1 KNSITN
7 DVVLYEAIKDLGVNL
22 LLTLPDNM
30 IQGLLKIV
38 SERNEIRE
46 IVITREEEG
55 IGIAAGAYLGGLT
68 PAIIMQNSGLGN
80 SINAIKSLL
89 QLYKIPILLILSH
102 RGTEREKIAAQIPM
116 GEVTL
121 SLLECLNVKTFV
133 VKFIENIENF
143 KKAMNYIQKHNE
155 SAAVV
160 LECTL
165 WGDNP

>member
-1 KNSITN
+1 MNV
-7 DVVLYEAIKDLGVNL
+7 DVLLYEAIKDLGVNL

-89 QLYKIPILLILSH
+89 QLYKIPILLIMSH

-116 GEVTL
+116 GEITL
-121 SLLECLNVKTFV
+121 NLLECINVKAFV
-133 VKFIENIENF
+133 VKSVENIETF
-143 KKAMNYIQKHNE
+143 KKAMNFIQKYNE